1 MRFTDTFIKRP
12 VFAIALNLLLVIAG
26 FAALVSLQ
34 IRQFPQMQFTVVTV
48 TTVYTGASADLVQ
61 GFVTQPLQ
69 EQIAAADGVDYLI
82 SESRSGTSVITV
94 YMRLNYSSS
103 AAQSN
108 ILSKI
113 QAVRADL
120 PKEIED
126 PKLDISTGDITQLI
140 YFALSSDQLNSSQIT
155 DYAKRVI
162 QPKFSTVPGVSK
174 IKYYGD
180 REFAMR
186 IWLDPRKL
194 AVYELSAA
202 EVRQAIADNNYQTTA
217 GQVRGQYNSF
227 DIDAKTGLELPEDF
241 GSIIVSSTDKGVVR
255 LRDIADVS
263 LGAKEADMVARV
275 RGKPA
280 IMIGIDATPQANPL
294 EVAKGLKSLIPEL
307 ERNLPE
313 GMKME
318 TAYDSSIFIE
328 ESIKEVEHTIIEAA
342 VIVTAVIF
350 LFIGSLR
357 AIIIPIIALPLSIV
371 GVAIFLAALG
381 FSINLLTLLAIV
393 LAIGLV
399 VDDAIV
405 VLENVDRHMKSGSS
419 PFLAAI
425 TGTREIAVPVI
436 SMTITLGAVY
446 APIAFT
452 PGISGALFS
461 EFALTLA
468 GSVIIS
474 GFVALTLSPVM
485 CAMILKSSGQPGG
498 VQKFI
503 EHNLERMERGYHGLL
518 DRVLRFRMVVMV
530 VAALVFASLF
540 PLFAAIR
547 SELAPSED
555 QGAIMVQTIAP
566 SGVNADYQEF
576 YHDRVNEALSK
587 VPDVANWFTLAGTPT
602 MRQGTAVAVMQPWT
616 ERSVS
621 FQESFAVA
629 RQELRKVVGLK
640 TAAFSLPP
648 LPGSGGGLPMQFVLS
663 TTEDYRVLAQ
673 VAEKVEQEARASG
686 LFTFTD
692 VDLKYENPTAVITVD
707 RDKAGAYGI
716 SMADLGTTWLTM
728 VSNGYV
734 NRISVQGRSYRVIP
748 QAPRVDRLTPESLT
762 RYYVTASDG
771 LPIPLSNLV
780 EVHTEIRPI
789 SLTQMNQLNA
799 ATLSAAPAPGVTMGQ
814 AVAFLEDAATKVMP
828 QGFGIEYKG
837 ESRQFVKE
845 GSSLIVTFALAVL
858 VIFLVLAAQFESWRD
873 PLVIMVSVPLA
884 ISGAL
889 LPLAGGLMTLNIYSQ
904 VGLITLVGLI
914 TKHGILI
921 CEVAKEQQEKSGLDR
936 RQAVLVAA
944 SQRLRPILMTTA
956 AMVAG
961 LVPLLTATGAGAAS
975 RFSIGVVIVCGL
987 TVGTFFTLFVLP
999 SLYTFLASDHR
1010 KAAARHKEQ
1019 DAAVNALETSE
1030 GGSGV
1035 A

>member
-1 MRFTDTFIKRP
+1 MRFTDIFIKRP
-12 VFAIALNLLLVIAG
+12 VFAVAINLLLVIAG
-26 FAALVSLQ
+26 FAALASLQ
-34 IRQFPQMQFTVVTV
+34 IRQFPQMQFTVITV

-69 EQIAAADGVDYLI
+69 EQIAAADGVDYLT
-82 SESRSGTSVITV
+82 SESRASNSVITV
-94 YMRLNYSSS
+94 YMRLNYSAS
-103 AAQSN
+103 AAQAN
-108 ILSKI
+108 ILAKI

-140 YFALSSDQLNSSQIT
+140 YFSLSSDTLNSAQIT
-155 DYAKRVI
+155 DYSKRVI

-174 IKYYGD
+174 IRYYGD

-194 AVYELSAA
+194 AVYEITAA
-202 EVRQAIADNNYQTTA
+202 DVRNAISNNNYQTTA

-241 GSIIVSSTDKGVVR
+241 GAIIVASTQKGIVR
-255 LRDIADVS
+255 LRDVADVS
-263 LGAKEADMVARV
+263 LGAKEADVVAKEQ
-275 RGKPA
+275 GKPA
-280 IMIGIDATPQANPL
+280 VFIGIDYTPTANPL
-294 EVAKGLKSLIPEL
+294 DVAGGLKALIPEI
-307 ERNLPE
+307 ERNLPA
-313 GMKME
+313 GMKMQ

-328 ESIKEVEHTIIEAA
+328 ESIKEVEHTIVEAA
-342 VIVTAVIF
+342 VIVTVVIF

-357 AIIIPIIALPLSIV
+357 AIIVPIIALPLSIV
-371 GVAIFLAALG
+371 GVAVFLAALG

-405 VLENVDRHMKSGSS
+405 VLENVDRHMKQGKSA
-419 PFLAAI
+419 FLAAI

-436 SMTITLGAVY
+436 SMTITLAAVY

-468 GSVIIS
+468 GAVFIS

-485 CAMILKSSGQPGG
+485 CAMILKSSGQPSR

-503 EHNLERMERGYHGLL
+503 EHTLERMDRGYHGLL
-518 DRVLRFRMVVMV
+518 DRVLRARIVVLI
-530 VAALVFASLF
+530 VALLVFASLY
-540 PLFAAIR
+540 PLFAAIH
-547 SELAPSED
+547 SELAPPED

-566 SGVNADYQEF
+566 AGVNANYQEF
-576 YHDRVNEALSK
+576 YHDKVNEALAK

-602 MRQGTAVAVMQPWT
+602 MRQGTGIAVMKPWH

-621 FQESFAVA
+621 FDDSFRVA
-629 RQELRKVVGLK
+629 RAELNKVVGLK

-663 TTEDYRVLAQ
+663 TTEDFRVLAQ
-673 VAEKVEQEARASG
+673 VVERVEQEAKASG

-748 QAPRVDRLTPESLT
+748 QAPRVDRLTPEELT
-762 RYYVTASDG
+762 SYYVKAADG
-771 LPIPLSNLV
+771 LPIPVSNLV
-780 EVHTEIRPI
+780 DVHTEIRPI
-789 SLTQMNQLNA
+789 ALTQMNQLNA
-799 ATLSAAPAPGVTMGQ
+799 ATLSAALAPGVTMGQ
-814 AVAFLEDAATKVMP
+814 AVAFLESAANKEMP
-828 QGFGIEYKG
+828 RGFGIDYKG

-845 GSSLIVTFALAVL
+845 GSSLVVTFILAVL

-889 LPLAGGLMTLNIYSQ
+889 IPLAAGLMTLNIYSQ

-921 CEVAKEQQEKSGLDR
+921 CEVAREKQEKERLDR
-936 RQAVLVAA
+936 RQAVLEAA
-944 SQRLRPILMTTA
+944 AQRLRPILMTTA

-961 LVPLLTATGAGAAS
+961 LVPLLLASGAGAAS
-975 RFSIGVVIVCGL
+975 RFAIGVVIVCGL
-987 TVGTFFTLFVLP
+987 TIGTFFTLFILP
-999 SLYTFLASDHR
+999 TIYTFIASDHR
-1010 KAAARHKEQ
+1010 KAVTRHEEQ
-1019 DAAVNALETSE
+1019 QREIE
-1030 GGSGV
+1030 GIT
-1035 A
+1035 

>member
-1 MRFTDTFIKRP
+1 MRFTDIFIKRP
-12 VFAIALNLLLVIAG
+12 VFAIALNLMLLIAG
-26 FAALVSLQ
+26 FAALASLQ
-34 IRQFPQMQFTVVTV
+34 IRQFPRMQFTVVTV

-69 EQIAAADGVDYLI
+69 EQIAAADGVDYLT

-103 AAQSN
+103 AAQAN
-108 ILSKI
+108 VLAKI

-126 PKLDISTGDITQLI
+126 PKLDISSGDITQLI
-140 YFALSSDQLNSSQIT
+140 YFSLSSEAMNSAQIT

-162 QPKFSTVPGVSK
+162 QPKFSTVQGVSK

-194 AVYELSAA
+194 AVYEVSAA
-202 EVRQAIADNNYQTTA
+202 DVRNAIADNNYQTTA

-227 DIDAKTGLELPEDF
+227 DIDARTGLELPDDY
-241 GSIIVSSTDKGVVR
+241 GAIIVSSSSKGIVR
-255 LRDIADVS
+255 LRDVADVS
-263 LGAKEADMVARV
+263 LGAKDSDMVVKV

-280 IMIGIDATPQANPL
+280 VFIGIDATPEANPL
-294 EVAKGLKSLIPEL
+294 EVAQGLKSLIPDI
-307 ERNLPE
+307 ERNLPT
-313 GMKME
+313 GLTME
-318 TAYDSSIFIE
+318 TAYDSTIFIE

-342 VIVTAVIF
+342 VIVTVVIF

-357 AIIIPIIALPLSIV
+357 AIAVPIIALPLSLL
-371 GVAIFLAALG
+371 GVAVFLAALG
-381 FSINLLTLLAIV
+381 FSINLLTLLAVV

-405 VLENVDRHMKSGSS
+405 VLENVDRHMKTGKSA
-419 PFLAAI
+419 FLAAI

-436 SMTITLGAVY
+436 SMTITLAAVY

-468 GSVIIS
+468 GAVFIS

-485 CAMILKSSGQPGG
+485 CAMILKSSGKPGR
-498 VQKFI
+498 VQHFI
-503 EHNLERMERGYHGLL
+503 EHNLERMDRGYHKLL
-518 DRVLRFRMVVMV
+518 DRVLGFRIIVVFFGL
-530 VAALVFASLF
+530 LVFASLF
-540 PLFAAIR
+540 PLFAMIR
-547 SELAPSED
+547 SELAPTED

-566 SGVNADYQEF
+566 AGVNPDYQEF
-576 YHDRVNEALSK
+576 YHDHVNQALSK
-587 VPDVANWFTLAGTPT
+587 VPDVASWFTLAGTPT
-602 MRQGTAVAVMQPWT
+602 MRQGTGIAVMKPWH
-616 ERSVS
+616 ERTVPIS
-621 FQESFAVA
+621 ESFAVA
-629 RQELRKVVGLK
+629 RQELNKVVGLK

-648 LPGSGGGLPMQFVLS
+648 LPGSGGGFPMQFVIS

-673 VAEKVEQEARASG
+673 VMERVAAEAAKSG

-692 VDLKYENPTAVITVD
+692 VDLKFENPTAVLTVD

-716 SMADLGTTWLTM
+716 SMSDLGTTWLTM

-734 NRISVQGRSYRVIP
+734 NRMSVQGRSYRVIP
-748 QAPRVDRLTPESLT
+748 QAPRVDRLTPEDLT
-762 RYYVTASDG
+762 SYFVVAKDG
-771 LPIPLSNLV
+771 LPIPVSNLV
-780 EVHTEIRPI
+780 DMHTEVRPI

-799 ATLSAAPAPGVTMGQ
+799 ATLSASLAPGVTMGD
-814 AVAFLEDAATKVMP
+814 AVAFLESTAATVMP
-828 QGFGIEYKG
+828 RGFGIEYKG

-845 GSSLIVTFALAVL
+845 GSSLIITFALAVV

-889 LPLAGGLMTLNIYSQ
+889 LPLAAGWMTLNIYSQ

-921 CEVAKEQQEKSGLDR
+921 CEVAREKQEKERLNK
-936 RQAVLVAA
+936 RQAVLEAA
-944 SQRLRPILMTTA
+944 AQRLRPILMTTA

-961 LVPLLTATGAGAAS
+961 LVPLLNVSGAGAAS
-975 RFSIGVVIVCGL
+975 RFAIGIVIVCGL
-987 TVGTFFTLFVLP
+987 TVGTLFTLFVLP
-999 SLYTFLASDHR
+999 AIYTFIASDHS
-1010 KAAARHKEQ
+1010 KAAVRNEEREKEI
-1019 DAAVNALETSE
+1019 ASV
-1030 GGSGV
+1030 V

>member
-1 MRFTDTFIKRP
+1 MRFTDIFIKRP
-12 VFAIALNLLLVIAG
+12 VFAIALNLMLLIAG
-26 FAALVSLQ
+26 VAALASLQ
-34 IRQFPQMQFTVVTV
+34 IRQFPRMQFTVVTV

-103 AAQSN
+103 LAQAN
-108 ILSKI
+108 ILAKI

-126 PKLDISTGDITQLI
+126 PKLDISSGDITQLI
-140 YFALSSDQLNSSQIT
+140 YFALSSDTMNSAQIT
-155 DYAKRVI
+155 DYSKRVI
-162 QPKFSTVPGVSK
+162 QPKFSTVNGVSK
-174 IKYYGD
+174 IKYYGERD
-180 REFAMR
+180 FAMR

-194 AVYELSAA
+194 AVYEISAA
-202 EVRQAIADNNYQTTA
+202 DVRNAIANNNYQTTA

-227 DIDAKTGLELPEDF
+227 DIDAKTGLEIPDEY
-241 GSIIVSSTDKGVVR
+241 GAIIVSSSDKGIVR
-255 LRDIADVS
+255 LRDVAGVS
-263 LGAKEADMVARV
+263 LGAEDIDMVVKV

-280 IMIGIDATPQANPL
+280 VFIGIDATPEANPL
-294 EVAKGLKSLIPEL
+294 QVAQGLKGLLPDIQ
-307 ERNLPE
+307 RNLPA
-313 GMKME
+313 GLSME
-318 TAYDSSIFIE
+318 TAYDSTIFIE

-342 VIVTAVIF
+342 VIVTVVIF

-357 AIIIPIIALPLSIV
+357 AIAVPIIALPLSLL
-371 GVAIFLAALG
+371 GVAVFLAALG
-381 FSINLLTLLAIV
+381 FSINLLTLLAVV

-405 VLENVDRHMKSGSS
+405 VLENVDRHIKTGKS

-425 TGTREIAVPVI
+425 TGTREIALPVI
-436 SMTITLGAVY
+436 SMTITLAAVY

-468 GSVIIS
+468 GSVFIS

-485 CAMILKSSGQPGG
+485 CALILKSSGKPSG
-498 VQKFI
+498 VQHFI
-503 EHNLERMERGYHGLL
+503 EHTLERLDRAYHKLL
-518 DRVLRFRMVVMV
+518 DKVLGFRIVVV
-530 VAALVFASLF
+530 IFGLLVFASLF
-540 PLFAAIR
+540 PLFAMIR
-547 SELAPSED
+547 SELAPTED

-566 SGVNADYQEF
+566 SGVNPDYQEF
-576 YHDRVNEALSK
+576 YHDKVNEALAK
-587 VPDVANWFTLAGTPT
+587 VPDVASWFTLAGTPT
-602 MRQGTAVAVMQPWT
+602 MRQGTGIAVMKPWH
-616 ERSVS
+616 ERTVS
-621 FQESFAVA
+621 IEDSFAVA
-629 RQELRKVVGLK
+629 RQELNKVVGLK

-648 LPGSGGGLPMQFVLS
+648 LPGSGGGFPMQFVIS
-663 TTEDYRVLAQ
+663 TTEDYKVLAQ
-673 VAEKVEQEARASG
+673 VMEKVAEDARKSG

-692 VDLKYENPTAVITVD
+692 VDLKFENPTAVLTVD

-734 NRISVQGRSYRVIP
+734 NKMSVQGRSYRVIP
-748 QAPRVDRLTPESLT
+748 QAPRVDRLTPETLT
-762 RYYVTASDG
+762 SYYVVAKDG
-771 LPIPLSNLV
+771 FPIPVSNLV
-780 EVHTEIRPI
+780 DLHTEIRPI

-799 ATLSAAPAPGVTMGQ
+799 ATLSAALAPGVTMGD
-814 AVAFLEDAATKVMP
+814 AVAFLEKTANSVMP
-828 QGFGIEYKG
+828 RGFGIEYKG

-845 GSSLIVTFALAVL
+845 GSSLIVTFGLAVV

-889 LPLAGGLMTLNIYSQ
+889 LPLAAGWMTLNIYSQ

-921 CEVAKEQQEKSGLDR
+921 CEVAREKQEKERLNK
-936 RQAVLVAA
+936 RQAVLEAA
-944 SQRLRPILMTTA
+944 ALRLRPILMTTA

-961 LVPLLTATGAGAAS
+961 LVPLLIAAGAGAAS
-975 RFSIGVVIVCGL
+975 RFAIGIVIVCGL
-987 TVGTFFTLFVLP
+987 TVGTLFTLFVLP
-999 SLYTFLASDHR
+999 AIYTFLASDHS
-1010 KAAARHKEQ
+1010 KAATRNEEREKEI
-1019 DAAVNALETSE
+1019 AT
-1030 GGSGV
+1030 V

>member
-1 MRFTDTFIKRP
+1 MRFTDIFIKRP
-12 VFAIALNLLLVIAG
+12 VFAIALNLMLLIAG
-26 FAALVSLQ
+26 FAALASLQ
-34 IRQFPQMQFTVVTV
+34 IRQFPRMQFTVVTV

-69 EQIAAADGVDYLI
+69 EQIAAADGVDYLT

-108 ILSKI
+108 ILAKI

-126 PKLDISTGDITQLI
+126 PKLDISSGDITQLI
-140 YFALSSDQLNSSQIT
+140 YFSLSSEAMNAAQIT
-155 DYAKRVI
+155 DYSKRVI
-162 QPKFSTVPGVSK
+162 QPKFSTVQGVSK

-194 AVYELSAA
+194 AVFEISAA
-202 EVRQAIADNNYQTTA
+202 DVRNAIANNNYQTTA

-227 DIDAKTGLELPEDF
+227 DIDARTGLEIPDEY
-241 GSIIVSSTDKGVVR
+241 GAIIVSSSEKGIVR
-255 LRDIADVS
+255 LRDVADVS
-263 LGAKEADMVARV
+263 LGAKDSDMVVKV
-275 RGKPA
+275 RGKPSVF
-280 IMIGIDATPQANPL
+280 IGIDATPEANPL
-294 EVAKGLKSLIPEL
+294 EVAQGLKGLLPDI
-307 ERNLPE
+307 ERNLPV
-313 GMKME
+313 GLTME
-318 TAYDSSIFIE
+318 TAYDSTIFIE
-328 ESIKEVEHTIIEAA
+328 ESIKEVQHTIVEAA
-342 VIVTAVIF
+342 VIVTVVIF

-357 AIIIPIIALPLSIV
+357 AIAVPIIALPLSLL
-371 GVAIFLAALG
+371 GVAVFLAALG
-381 FSINLLTLLAIV
+381 FSINLLTLLAVV

-405 VLENVDRHMKSGSS
+405 VLENVDRHMKAGKS

-436 SMTITLGAVY
+436 SMTITLAAVY

-468 GSVIIS
+468 GAVFIS

-485 CAMILKSSGQPGG
+485 CAMILKSSGKPGR
-498 VQKFI
+498 VQHFI
-503 EHNLERMERGYHGLL
+503 EHNLERMDRGYHKLL
-518 DRVLRFRMVVMV
+518 DRVLGFRIVVV
-530 VAALVFASLF
+530 IFALLVFASLF
-540 PLFAAIR
+540 PLFAMIR
-547 SELAPSED
+547 SELAPTED

-566 SGVNADYQEF
+566 AGVNPDYQEF
-576 YHDRVNEALSK
+576 YHDRVNEALAK
-587 VPDVANWFTLAGTPT
+587 VPDVASWFTLAGTPT
-602 MRQGTAVAVMQPWT
+602 MRQGTGIAVMKPWH
-616 ERSVS
+616 ERTGSID
-621 FQESFAVA
+621 ESFAVA
-629 RQELRKVVGLK
+629 RQELNKVVGLK

-648 LPGSGGGLPMQFVLS
+648 LPGSGGGFPMQFVIS

-673 VAEKVEQEARASG
+673 VMDKVAEDARKSG

-692 VDLKYENPTAVITVD
+692 VDLKFENPTAVLTVD
-707 RDKAGAYGI
+707 RDKAGAYGV
-716 SMADLGTTWLTM
+716 SMADLGATWLTM

-734 NRISVQGRSYRVIP
+734 NRMSVQGRSYRVIP
-748 QAPRVDRLTPESLT
+748 QAPRVDRLTPEDLT
-762 RYYVTASDG
+762 SYYVVASDG
-771 LPIPLSNLV
+771 LPIPISNLV
-780 EVHTEIRPI
+780 DMRTEVRPI

-799 ATLSAAPAPGVTMGQ
+799 ATLSASPAPGVTMGD
-814 AVAFLEDAATKVMP
+814 AVAFLESTAASVMP
-828 QGFGIEYKG
+828 RGFGIEYKG

-845 GSSLIVTFALAVL
+845 GSSLVITFALAIL

-889 LPLAGGLMTLNIYSQ
+889 LPLAAGWMTLNIYSQ

-921 CEVAKEQQEKSGLDR
+921 CEVAREKQEKERLGK
-936 RQAVLVAA
+936 RQAVLEAA
-944 SQRLRPILMTTA
+944 AQRLRPILMTTA

-961 LVPLLTATGAGAAS
+961 LVPLLLAAGAGAAS
-975 RFSIGVVIVCGL
+975 RYAIGVVIVCGL
-987 TVGTFFTLFVLP
+987 TVGTLFTLFVLP
-999 SLYTFLASDHR
+999 VIYTFLASDHS
-1010 KAAARHKEQ
+1010 KAATRNEEREKEI
-1019 DAAVNALETSE
+1019 AAGA
-1030 GGSGV
+1030 
-1035 A
+1035 

>member
-1 MRFTDTFIKRP
+1 MRFTDIFIKRP
-12 VFAIALNLLLVIAG
+12 VFAIALNLMLLVAG
-26 FAALVSLQ
+26 FAALASLQ
-34 IRQFPQMQFTVVTV
+34 IRQFPRMQFTVVTV

-69 EQIAAADGVDYLI
+69 EQIAAADGVDYMT

-103 AAQSN
+103 AAQAN
-108 ILSKI
+108 ILAKI

-126 PKLDISTGDITQLI
+126 PKLDISSGDITQLI
-140 YFALSSDQLNSSQIT
+140 YFSLSSDAMNSAQIT

-162 QPKFSTVPGVSK
+162 QPKFSTVQGVSK

-194 AVYELSAA
+194 AVYQISAA
-202 EVRQAIADNNYQTTA
+202 DVRSAISNNNYQTTA
-217 GQVRGQYNSF
+217 GQVRGEYNSF
-227 DIDAKTGLELPEDF
+227 DIDARTGLELPDDY
-241 GSIIVSSTDKGVVR
+241 GAIVVSSSSKGIVR
-255 LRDIADVS
+255 LRDVADVS
-263 LGAKEADMVARV
+263 LGAKDSDMVVKV

-280 IMIGIDATPQANPL
+280 VFIGIDATPEANPL
-294 EVAKGLKSLIPEL
+294 EVAHGLKGLLPGI
-307 ERNLPE
+307 ERNLPT
-313 GMKME
+313 GLTME
-318 TAYDSSIFIE
+318 TAYDSTIFIE

-342 VIVTAVIF
+342 AIVTAVIF

-357 AIIIPIIALPLSIV
+357 AIAVPIIALPLSLL
-371 GVAIFLAALG
+371 GVAVFLAALG
-381 FSINLLTLLAIV
+381 FSINLLTLLAVV

-405 VLENVDRHMKSGSS
+405 VLENVDRHMKTGKS

-436 SMTITLGAVY
+436 SMTITLAAVY

-468 GSVIIS
+468 GSVFIS

-485 CAMILKSSGQPGG
+485 CAMILKSGKPGR
-498 VQKFI
+498 VQRFI
-503 EHNLERMERGYHGLL
+503 EHNLERMDHGYHGLL
-518 DRVLRFRMVVMV
+518 DRVLRFRIVVLFV
-530 VAALVFASLF
+530 GLLVFASLF
-540 PLFAAIR
+540 PLFAMIR
-547 SELAPSED
+547 SELAPTED

-566 SGVNADYQEF
+566 AGVNPDYQEF
-576 YHDRVNEALSK
+576 YHDRVNEGLAK
-587 VPDVANWFTLAGTPT
+587 VPDVASWFTLAGTPT
-602 MRQGTAVAVMQPWT
+602 MRQGTGIAVMKPWH
-616 ERSVS
+616 ERTVS
-621 FQESFAVA
+621 IDESFAVA
-629 RQELRKVVGLK
+629 RRELNKVVGLK

-648 LPGSGGGLPMQFVLS
+648 LPGSGGGFPMQFVIS

-673 VAEKVEQEARASG
+673 VMEKVAEEAKNSG

-692 VDLKYENPTAVITVD
+692 VDLKFENPTAVLTVD

-734 NRISVQGRSYRVIP
+734 NRMSVQGRSYRVIP
-748 QAPRVDRLTPESLT
+748 QAPRVDRLTPEDLT
-762 RYYVTASDG
+762 SYFVLAKDG
-771 LPIPLSNLV
+771 FPIPVSNLV
-780 EVHTEIRPI
+780 DMHTEVRPI

-799 ATLSAAPAPGVTMGQ
+799 ATLSASPAPGVTMGD
-814 AVAFLEDAATKVMP
+814 AVAFLEQTAAGVMP
-828 QGFGIEYKG
+828 RGFGIEYKG

-889 LPLAGGLMTLNIYSQ
+889 LPLAAGWMTLNIYSQ

-921 CEVAKEQQEKSGLDR
+921 CEVAREKQEKERLNK
-936 RQAVLVAA
+936 RQAVLEAA
-944 SQRLRPILMTTA
+944 AQRLRPILMTTA

-961 LVPLLTATGAGAAS
+961 LVPLLNVSGAGAAS
-975 RFSIGVVIVCGL
+975 RFAIGIVIVCGL
-987 TVGTFFTLFVLP
+987 TIGTLFTLFVLP
-999 SLYTFLASDHR
+999 AIYTFIASDHG
-1010 KAAARHKEQ
+1010 KAAVQNEEREKEI
-1019 DAAVNALETSE
+1019 AT
-1030 GGSGV
+1030 V